1 MRKEDEERDTS
12 SDMFIRGFEKRPV
25 EISKVSSSQLTEWI
39 SKINSILS
47 QLTDQQ
53 KIHLFRIRSSP
64 QFVEKLVEEIE
75 AKRGLE
81 GRYKKMAT
89 LMVEKQKEAQE
100 QTAKAGQ
107 ELQSV
112 ITSTKQLQ
120 KQIEEEISK
129 KYDGRRVNIMGGITA
144 ALANR

>member
-12 SDMFIRGFEKRPV
+12 SDMFIRGFEKRPA
-25 EISKVSSSQLTEWI
+25 EISKVSSTQLTEWI
-39 SKINSILS
+39 SKIKSILD
-47 QLTDQQ
+47 QLSDQQ
-53 KIHLFRIRSSP
+53 KKHLFRIRSSP
-64 QFVEKLVEEIE
+64 QFVEKLVDEIE
-75 AKRGLE
+75 VKKGLE
-81 GRYKKMAT
+81 GRYKKMAA

-100 QTAKAGQ
+100 QTVKAGQ

-112 ITSTKQLQ
+112 VTSTKQLQ
-120 KQIEEEISK
+120 KQLEEEISK